1 MNMISKLKED
11 SNTNKNE
18 PKRRKIAQESF
29 PLNENLNI
37 ICRRFSHV
45 SQRILKNLNDQ
56 SLKRSNEV
64 SREVVK
70 VLDNERF
77 YWIRIIKSYIEKFL
91 GCKKFWNE
99 VITKIP
105 LNVVKPLALAVIQ
118 FCNRHSLIANPIF
131 IVAANGN
138 VQLYQYVL
146 KKIKNENPQGEI
158 EWYTH
163 QVDGSR

>member
-1 MNMISKLKED
+1 MNVISKLKED

-29 PLNENLNI
+29 PLNQNLNI

-70 VLDNERF
+70 VLDNE
-77 YWIRIIKSYIEKFL
+77 
-91 GCKKFWNE
+91 
-99 VITKIP
+99 
-105 LNVVKPLALAVIQ
+105 
-118 FCNRHSLIANPIF
+118 
-131 IVAANGN
+131 
-138 VQLYQYVL
+138 
-146 KKIKNENPQGEI
+146 
-158 EWYTH
+158 
-163 QVDGSR
+163 GSIGSE